1 MFKTS
6 RHKASAMTRVIL
18 WMGLP
23 ILLFTA
29 VAAGFL
35 ALDPLRSLTSG
46 VPPVEAL
53 TIERTVLDGEGIA
66 LAVRAGG
73 SEAMRIAQVQV
84 DGAYWAF
91 TQDPP
96 GALDRLQSA
105 RLQINYPWVQGE
117 THHLTLVTSSGLT
130 FEHTIDVATATP
142 TTSTGMIAKLGLI
155 GVFVGV
161 VPVAL
166 GMLFY
171 PALRVGGGRAFQF
184 ALALT
189 VGLLAFLLVD
199 TLQEA
204 LELSSETAPGLH
216 GGVLVWLVAA
226 TTFAALMAVGRRG
239 GSLEG
244 TALAAAIALGIGL
257 HNFGEG
263 LAIGSAFAT
272 GSAALGSFLV
282 LGFTLHNLTEGI
294 GIVAPMVRRRP
305 SLWVFAALAALAGLP
320 AVAGVWLGSYAF
332 SPHWAALAFAVGA
345 GAILQVIVEVG
356 GLLVRHGQREG
367 HPWLSGAALAG
378 AGSGTAVMYVT
389 ALLVQV

>member
-1 MFKTS
+1 MS
-6 RHKASAMTRVIL
+6 RIL
-18 WMGLP
+18 LWTALP
-23 ILLFTA
+23 ILLIIA

-35 ALDPLRSLTSG
+35 ALDPLGSLTAG
-46 VPPVEAL
+46 VPPVEEL
-53 TIERTVLDGEGIA
+53 TVERTVLDGDGIA
-66 LAVRAGG
+66 LRVRADG
-73 SEAMRIAQVQV
+73 SDPMQIVQIQV

-91 TQDPP
+91 AQDPP
-96 GALDRLQSA
+96 GTLDRLQA
-105 RLQINYPWVQGE
+105 AWLRIPYPWVEGE
-117 THHLTLVTSSGLT
+117 THHLTLVTSSGVT
-130 FEHTIDVATATP
+130 FEHSIDVAVATP
-142 TTSTGMIAKLGLI
+142 TTSFGTLGSLGLI
-155 GVFVGV
+155 GVFVGF

-171 PALRVGGGRAFQF
+171 PALRSGGSRAFQF

-189 VGLLAFLLVD
+189 IGLLAFLLVD

-204 LELSSETAPGLH
+204 LELATEAAPGLRS
-216 GGVLVWLVAA
+216 GVLVWLVAA
-226 TTFAALMAVGRRG
+226 STFGLLMAIGRRRG
-239 GSLEG
+239 GTLEG
-244 TALAAAIALGIGL
+244 VALATAIALGIGL

-294 GIVAPMVRRRP
+294 GIVAPMVQRRP
-305 SLWVFAALAALAGLP
+305 RLWVFAALAALAGLP

-356 GLLVRHGQREG
+356 GLLVRDGRREG
-367 HPWLSGAALAG
+367 RSWLSGAALAG
-378 AGSGTAVMYVT
+378 AGSGAAVMYAT